1 MFNNCMDMTVPVK
14 NFIRENP
21 VIFYPL
27 CRVYFSRK
35 VCNSLVQPD
44 TQIVIEGFA
53 RSANSFAVTAFLQ
66 AQPYPVKIAHHF
78 HAPAQIIRAVKWQ
91 IPTLVLLRNPKDA
104 VLSCAAAFPS
114 CYSIY
119 QLLSYYLSFYSS
131 IFEYRN
137 SYVIG
142 EFQEVT
148 QNFGL
153 VIERINRRFDT
164 QFAVWENTPA
174 NQQEV
179 RDAMGGQ
186 INTSFPHKH
195 LNIKNSQEEEMRQK
209 LIDDI
214 SSKKYAGM
222 LEEANQIYQIFKQ
235 AAHDEREIVGAG
247 S

>member
-1 MFNNCMDMTVPVK
+1 MDMTVPVK
-14 NFIRENP
+14 NFIRKNP

-27 CRVYFSRK
+27 CRRLFSQEARNYFVLS
-35 VCNSLVQPD
+35 D
-44 TQIVIEGFA
+44 TQIVIEGFP

-91 IPTLVLLRNPKDA
+91 ITTLVLLRNPKDA

-114 CYSIY
+114 YSIFRA
-119 QLLSYYLSFYSS
+119 LSYYLSFYSS

-148 QNFGL
+148 QSFGRI
-153 VIERINRRFDT
+153 IERINRKFDT

-195 LNIKNSQEEEMRQK
+195 LNIKNSQEEEMRKK
-209 LIDDI
+209 LIDEI
-214 SSKKYAGM
+214 SSKKYA
-222 LEEANQIYQIFKQ
+222 
-235 AAHDEREIVGAG
+235 VGR
-247 S
+247 SQPNLSNF